1 MTAASTPT
9 PTSPALEALLGP
21 DAKRARWRRASV
33 RSLIALV
40 VLLIAGGLWWQ
51 GRQSANSAPR
61 YVTVPLSRGD
71 IAVTVSANGTLQPTR
86 SVSIGSELSGTVAR
100 VLVDVNDTVKKGQ
113 ALVALDTAKLQD
125 AITNSRAALAS
136 AQATVAQT
144 NASLQEARATLSRLE
159 EVAQLSGGK
168 VPSKAELDT
177 GHANLARAEA
187 NLAAAKAAVTQAQ
200 ANLST
205 NETNL
210 AKATIRSPIDGVV
223 LTRAVEPGVSVAA
236 SLQAVTL
243 LTIAQDLHQMKIS
256 VNVDEADVGQ
266 VQVGQRATFT
276 VAAQAGRQYPA
287 RITRVAYGSTTTD
300 NVITYTTEMAV
311 ANEDLSLRPGMTATA
326 TIAATEHTGVLR
338 APNTALRFTPANNG
352 NGGNTAGATGGAPK
366 QDSSIVSRLMPR
378 PPGMGGG
385 NRRPDNQGAALP
397 AGERRLW
404 VLEQGQPKALIVKTG
419 LSDGKLTEVSGDGLH
434 EGMAV
439 IVEQAASAK

>member
-1 MTAASTPT
+1 MTQANNTPE
-9 PTSPALEALLGP
+9 ALEALLGP
-21 DAKRARWRRASV
+21 DAQRTWWRRTSV
-33 RSLIALV
+33 WAGIALA
-40 VLLIAGGLWWQ
+40 VLLASGWFWWQ
-51 GRQSANSAPR
+51 GRQSANNAPR

-86 SVSIGSELSGTVAR
+86 SVNIGSELSGTVAR

-113 ALVALDTAKLQD
+113 ALVELDTAKLQD
-125 AITNSRAALAS
+125 AMTNTRAALLS
-136 AQATVAQT
+136 AQATVAQN
-144 NASLQEARATLSRLE
+144 NASLQEARATLARLE

-177 GHANLARAEA
+177 GRANLARAEA

-205 NETNL
+205 NATNL

-223 LTRAVEPGVSVAA
+223 LTRTVEPGSSVAA

-266 VQVGQRATFT
+266 VQTGQRATFT

-287 RITRVAYGSTTTD
+287 KITRVAYGSTTTD

-311 ANEDLSLRPGMTATA
+311 NNDDLSLRPGMTATA
-326 TIAATEHTGVLR
+326 TIAATERNGVLR
-338 APNTALRFTPANNG
+338 APNTALRFTPANLNG
-352 NGGNTAGATGGAPK
+352 AAGNASTPANASGSSG
-366 QDSSIVSRLMPR
+366 SIVSRLTPRMP
-378 PPGMGGG
+378 GQGT
-385 NRRPDNQGAALP
+385 RRPANPSAALP
-397 AGERRLW
+397 PGQRQLW
-404 VLEQGQPKALIVKTG
+404 VLEQGQPKAIVVQTG

-439 IVEQAASAK
+439 IVEQAAAVK

>member
-1 MTAASTPT
+1 MTSTHT
-9 PTSPALEALLGP
+9 PNDLEALLGP
-21 DAKRARWRRASV
+21 DAKRPWWRRT
-33 RSLIALV
+33 SLWAAIALA
-40 VLLIAGGLWWQ
+40 VLLALGGFWWQ

-61 YVTVPLSRGD
+61 YVTVPLTRGD

-113 ALVALDTAKLQD
+113 ALVELDTAKLND
-125 AITNSRAALAS
+125 ALNNTRAALAS

-144 NASLQEARATLSRLE
+144 NASLQETRATLARLE
-159 EVAQLSGGK
+159 EVARLSGGK
-168 VPSKAELDT
+168 VPSQAELDT
-177 GHANLARAEA
+177 GRANVARAEA

-205 NETNL
+205 NATNL

-223 LTRAVEPGVSVAA
+223 LTRAVEPGAAVAA

-266 VQVGQRATFT
+266 VQAGQRATFT

-287 RITRVAYGSTTTD
+287 KITRVAYGSTTTD

-311 ANEDLSLRPGMTATA
+311 SNEDLSLRPGMTASA

-352 NGGNTAGATGGAPK
+352 TTHNGAPNNAPK
-366 QDSSIVSRLMPR
+366 QQDGGGIVSRLMPR
-378 PPGMGGG
+378 PPGMGS
-385 NRRPDNQGAALP
+385 NQRSANQGAALP

-404 VLEQGQPKALIVKTG
+404 VLEQGQPKAIVVKTG
-419 LSDGKLTEVSGDGLH
+419 LSDGKLTEVSGEGLR

-439 IVEQAASAK
+439 IVEQAAAAK